1 MIFSEL
7 YKIMAN
13 EVTFVGFRGEVAT
26 PGSAPGF
33 TA

>member
-13 EVTFVGFRGEVAT
+13 EVTFEGFKGEVA
-26 PGSAPGF
+26 PPGF